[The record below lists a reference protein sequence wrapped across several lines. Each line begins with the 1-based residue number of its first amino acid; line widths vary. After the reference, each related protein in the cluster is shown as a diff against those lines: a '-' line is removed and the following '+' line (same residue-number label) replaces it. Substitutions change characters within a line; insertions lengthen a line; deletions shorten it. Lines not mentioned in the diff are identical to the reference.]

1 MFIRK
6 FRVRNYMVHQD
17 TTIEPSPLTV
27 LVGPN
32 GSGKSALFDAMLNFS
47 MLARGNLRQAF
58 GPYPYSFHA
67 KLYRGASAKVARLGF
82 EVTMSKSA
90 QDNDTLVYTINYA
103 QMAVSE
109 NQPSFTIFS
118 ETLTRMPGNTVLFDR
133 SVPDEYPLSKDL
145 RLENDRSLFSAVR
158 LHASTGD
165 GGSVD
170 PLLEYLTQQI
180 SRFNKFRIDPGVL
193 AAPSR
198 LPDLRS
204 EVEPAPPPRLGH
216 HGEGLAS
223 VLYYL
228 AETESPALEPIRA
241 KVRQIEPAFQDFEFS
256 SVGTDSIAFALRYS
270 DPRQLVPSVNLSS
283 GTLIY
288 IGLIVLVAT
297 PNRPPVLMIEEP
309 ENGLTPQA
317 IKAFYQAL
325 RALAFSERPDQR
337 SQILI
342 SSHSPFVICEAWN
355 GEDREFIHQVKVTDG
370 RAGIRT
376 FSTVISDQQIH
387 LAKDAGGTR
396 THLSLKNAEEVMS
409 GRFS

>member
-1 MFIRK
+1 
-6 FRVRNYMVHQD
+6 
-17 TTIEPSPLTV
+17 
-27 LVGPN
+27 
-32 GSGKSALFDAMLNFS
+32 

-58 GPYPYSFHA
+58 GPYPYSFRA
-67 KLYRGASAKVARLGF
+67 KLYRGASAVARLGF
-82 EVTMSKSA
+82 EIAMSKSA
-90 QDNDTLVYTINYA
+90 QDNDTLVYAIDYA
-103 QMAVSE
+103 QQGMSE
-109 NQPSFTIFS
+109 DQPSFMIFS
-118 ETLTRMPGNTVLFDR
+118 EKLTKMPGNTVLFDR
-133 SVPDEYPLSKDL
+133 SDPDAYPLARNL

-158 LHASTGD
+158 LHSSTG
-165 GGSVD
+165 GAGSVD

-204 EVEPAPPPRLGH
+204 EVEAAPPPRLGY
-216 HGEGLAS
+216 HGEDLAS

-241 KVRQIEPAFQDFEFS
+241 KVREIEPAFQDFEFS
-256 SVGTDSIAFALRYS
+256 SVGTDRIAFALRYS
-270 DPRQLVPSVNLSS
+270 DQRQLVPSVNLSS

-325 RALAFSERPDQR
+325 RALAFNEAPEQR

-370 RAGIRT
+370 RAGVRK

-387 LAKDAGGTR
+387 LAKDASGSR
-396 THLSLKNAEEVMS
+396 THLSLKNAEDIMS
-409 GRFS
+409 GRLS

>member
-17 TTIEPSPLTV
+17 TTIDPQPLTV

-32 GSGKSALFDAMLNFS
+32 GGGKSALFDAMLNFS

-58 GPYPYSFHA
+58 GPYPYSFRA
-67 KLYRGASAKVARLGF
+67 KLYRGASAVARLGF
-82 EVTMSKSA
+82 EIAMSKSA
-90 QDNDTLVYTINYA
+90 QDNDTVVYAIDYA
-103 QMAVSE
+103 QQGMSE
-109 NQPSFTIFS
+109 DQPSFMIFS
-118 ETLTRMPGNTVLFDR
+118 EKLTRIPGNTVLFDR
-133 SVPDEYPLSKDL
+133 SDPDAYPLAQRL

-158 LHASTGD
+158 LHASTG
-165 GGSVD
+165 GAGSVD

-204 EVEPAPPPRLGH
+204 EVEAAPPPRLGH
-216 HGEGLAS
+216 HGEDLAS

-228 AETESPALEPIRA
+228 AETESPALDPIRA
-241 KVRQIEPAFQDFEFS
+241 KLREIEPAFQDFEFS
-256 SVGTDSIAFALRYS
+256 SVGTDRIAFALRYS
-270 DPRQLVPSVNLSS
+270 DQRQLVPSVNLSS

-297 PNRPPVLMIEEP
+297 PKRPPVLMIEEP

-325 RALAFSERPDQR
+325 RALAFNEAADQR

-370 RAGIRT
+370 RTGVRK
-376 FSTVISDQQIH
+376 FSTVISDQGIH
-387 LAKDAGGTR
+387 LAKDASGTR
-396 THLSLKNAEEVMS
+396 TLLSLKNAEEIMS

>member
-1 MFIRK
+1 
-6 FRVRNYMVHQD
+6 
-17 TTIEPSPLTV
+17 
-27 LVGPN
+27 
-32 GSGKSALFDAMLNFS
+32 
-47 MLARGNLRQAF
+47 
-58 GPYPYSFHA
+58 
-67 KLYRGASAKVARLGF
+67 
-82 EVTMSKSA
+82 MSKSA
-90 QDNDTLVYTINYA
+90 QDSETLVYAIDYA
-103 QMAVSE
+103 HQGMAE
-109 NQPSFTIFS
+109 DQPSFMIFS
-118 ETLTRMPGNTVLFDR
+118 EKLTKAPGNTVLFDR
-133 SVPDEYPLSKDL
+133 SDPDAYPMARHL

-158 LHASTGD
+158 LYASTTGSD
-165 GGSVD
+165 GVD

-198 LPDLRS
+198 LPDLS
-204 EVEPAPPPRLGH
+204 EVEQAPSPRLGH
-216 HGEGLAS
+216 HGEDLAS

-241 KVRQIEPAFQDFEFS
+241 KVREIEPAFQDFEFS
-256 SVGTDSIAFALRYS
+256 SVGTDRIAFGVHYS
-270 DPRQLVPSVNLSS
+270 DQRQLVTSVNLSS
-283 GTLIY
+283 GMLIY

-325 RALAFSERPDQR
+325 RMLAFNDNPEQR

-370 RAGIRT
+370 RAGIRK
-376 FSTVISDQQIH
+376 FSTVVSDLQSH
-387 LAKDAGGTR
+387 LGKDASGKR
-396 THLSLKNAEEVMS
+396 THMSLKNAEEMMS
-409 GRFS
+409 GRLS

>member
-1 MFIRK
+1 
-6 FRVRNYMVHQD
+6 
-17 TTIEPSPLTV
+17 
-27 LVGPN
+27 
-32 GSGKSALFDAMLNFS
+32 
-47 MLARGNLRQAF
+47 
-58 GPYPYSFHA
+58 
-67 KLYRGASAKVARLGF
+67 
-82 EVTMSKSA
+82 MSKSA

-204 EVEPAPPPRLGH
+204 EVEPAPPPRLGY

-256 SVGTDSIAFALRYS
+256 SVGTDSIAFSLRYS